1 MRIVLENEE
10 GFYRDLVTVNTKEEV
25 VEFVKG
31 YKQGKK
37 ERTDLDGKEP
47 TENVVAFLTGYARG
61 QDSVAWTISYR
72 NGFELGFQNL
82 KGNVQVKE

>member
-31 YKQGKK
+31 YKHGKK
-37 ERTDLDGKEP
+37 DRIDLDGKEP
-47 TENVVAFLTGYARG
+47 TENVVAFVTGYTVG
-61 QDSVAWTISYR
+61 QNSVAWTIAYR
-72 NGFELGFQNL
+72 NGFELGFENL

>member
-10 GFYRDLVTVNTKEEV
+10 GFYRDLVTVASKEEV

-31 YKQGKK
+31 YKHGKK
-37 ERTDLDGKEP
+37 ERIDLDSKEP
-47 TENVVAFLTGYARG
+47 TENVVAFLTGYAVG
-61 QDSVAWTISYR
+61 QSVVAWTSFYR
-72 NGFELGFQNL
+72 NGFELGFKNL

>member
-31 YKQGKK
+31 YKHGKK

-47 TENVVAFLTGYARG
+47 TENVGVFAIGYTMG
-61 QDSVAWTISYR
+61 QNSVAWTKSYR
-72 NGFELGFQNL
+72 NGFELGLQNL
-82 KGNVQVKE
+82 KGKVQVKE